1 MARHLSAAS
10 AIDRSRLSSS
20 TAWLILL
27 KLEIADPNTRQ
38 TVETV
43 HLVANDEDITF
54 DGNLYTAANFVINID
69 QGQNQAPSVT
79 LVAQD
84 QTGMIERKI
93 EDYAGGVMSQVVMMV
108 VNSDRLEHEPEI
120 ENTFDVVSSSA
131 KDGVVSVELGAENPL
146 TIQFPK
152 HTQMKDRCSW
162 RYKGYGCEYAGP
174 MGSCDYTLDGPNGC
188 RAHDNVERFR
198 GLPGLVRM
206 NI

>member
-1 MARHLSAAS
+1 MTRHLSAAS

-108 VNSDRLEHEPEI
+108 VNSDRLDHEPEI

-131 KDGVVSVELGAENPL
+131 KDGVVSFELGSENPL

>member
-131 KDGVVSVELGAENPL
+131 KDGVVSFELGSENPL

-198 GLPGLVRM
+198 GQPGLVRM

>member
-131 KDGVVSVELGAENPL
+131 KDGVVSFELGSENPL

>member
-108 VNSDRLEHEPEI
+108 VNSDRLDHEPEI

-131 KDGVVSVELGAENPL
+131 KDGVVSFELGSENPL